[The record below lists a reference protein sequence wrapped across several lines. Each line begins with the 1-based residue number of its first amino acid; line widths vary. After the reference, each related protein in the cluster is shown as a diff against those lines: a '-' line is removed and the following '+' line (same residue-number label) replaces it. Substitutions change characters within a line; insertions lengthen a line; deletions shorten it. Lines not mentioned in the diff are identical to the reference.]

1 MGLDNLLY
9 VLVVFL
15 AATAIC
21 VMLFDRLGLGSVV
34 GFIIAGVL
42 IGPHTPGLVAP
53 DQMNEL
59 QNIAQLG
66 VVLFLFTVGLEMQ
79 PKQFWAMRRELF
91 GLGWGQVLLTA
102 AVLVPLLLYA
112 THLKWQSAVMVGLGC
127 AMSSTAVV
135 MAILSDRGELST
147 TYGQNSFAI
156 LMAQDLSVVPVM
168 ALIPLLAHR
177 ATQAPAQPLW
187 QKVLAI
193 AAILTGIYLV
203 GRYVLPRAL
212 GWAARNRSDTAFGI
226 LLFLGVVAS
235 AWAVNLVGISMTLGA
250 FLAGM
255 LFSASDYR
263 YQIASTIAPFKGT
276 LMALFFISV
285 GMSINLKTL
294 VADWQM
300 VLFVAVG
307 VLVIKTV
314 LLAFLCRA
322 FRLDWQTSVR
332 TGFALSQV
340 GEFSFVLFTATSA
353 AGLLGTRGVTL
364 GYLVISITMIT
375 TPIMIQL
382 GARIAQGLKR
392 EPVVEQEHP
401 PTDLSNH
408 LIVVGL
414 DEIGFIIAIL
424 AEKAS
429 LPYVA
434 IDRDYSLV
442 ARAKRARLKAY
453 YGDVLQ
459 GPVQDMS
466 GISRARAAFLSTIDA
481 DRIRT
486 VALYLHERYPSLDI
500 YARVQTL
507 DEQQALRARGVKH
520 AGTTYLESTLFRG
533 EALLKNMGVAENQA
547 KILIDSLRKD
557 DYLLIKN
564 AFDNTRNVTATP

>member
-1 MGLDNLLY
+1 
-9 VLVVFL
+9 
-15 AATAIC
+15 
-21 VMLFDRLGLGSVV
+21 
-34 GFIIAGVL
+34 
-42 IGPHTPGLVAP
+42 
-53 DQMNEL
+53 
-59 QNIAQLG
+59 
-66 VVLFLFTVGLEMQ
+66 
-79 PKQFWAMRRELF
+79 MRRELF

-112 THLKWQSAVMVGLGC
+112 TDLRWQSAVMVGLGC

-147 TYGQNSFAI
+147 AYGRNSFAI

-168 ALIPLLAHR
+168 ALIPLLAH
-177 ATQAPAQPLW
+177 AAAQVPAQPLW
-187 QKVLAI
+187 QKVMSI
-193 AAILTGIYLV
+193 AAVLTGIFLA
-203 GRYVLPRAL
+203 GRYVMPRAL

-226 LLFLGVVAS
+226 LLFLGVIAA

-250 FLAGM
+250 FLVGM
-255 LFSASDYR
+255 LLSASDYR

-285 GMSINLKTL
+285 GMSINLDTL
-294 VADWQM
+294 VAEWQT
-300 VLFVAVG
+300 VLFVAAA
-307 VLVIKTV
+307 VLVIKAA

-364 GYLVISITMIT
+364 GYLVISITMIA

-382 GARIAQGLKR
+382 GARIAQSLKR
-392 EPVVEQEHP
+392 ESTADQEHP

-414 DEIGFIIAIL
+414 DEVGFISAVM

-429 LPYVA
+429 LSYVA
-434 IDRDYSLV
+434 LDRDYSRV
-442 ARAKRARLKAY
+442 IRARRAGLNAY

-459 GPVQDMS
+459 EPVQDMS
-466 GISRARAAFLSTIDA
+466 GISRPGLCSC
-481 DRIRT
+481 
-486 VALYLHERYPSLDI
+486 L
-500 YARVQTL
+500 Q
-507 DEQQALRARGVKH
+507 
-520 AGTTYLESTLFRG
+520 
-533 EALLKNMGVAENQA
+533 
-547 KILIDSLRKD
+547 
-557 DYLLIKN
+557 
-564 AFDNTRNVTATP
+564 

>member
-1 MGLDNLLY
+1 
-9 VLVVFL
+9 
-15 AATAIC
+15 
-21 VMLFDRLGLGSVV
+21 
-34 GFIIAGVL
+34 
-42 IGPHTPGLVAP
+42 
-53 DQMNEL
+53 
-59 QNIAQLG
+59 
-66 VVLFLFTVGLEMQ
+66 
-79 PKQFWAMRRELF
+79 
-91 GLGWGQVLLTA
+91 
-102 AVLVPLLLYA
+102 
-112 THLKWQSAVMVGLGC
+112 
-127 AMSSTAVV
+127 
-135 MAILSDRGELST
+135 
-147 TYGQNSFAI
+147 
-156 LMAQDLSVVPVM
+156 
-168 ALIPLLAHR
+168 
-177 ATQAPAQPLW
+177 
-187 QKVLAI
+187 
-193 AAILTGIYLV
+193 
-203 GRYVLPRAL
+203 
-212 GWAARNRSDTAFGI
+212 
-226 LLFLGVVAS
+226 
-235 AWAVNLVGISMTLGA
+235 
-250 FLAGM
+250 M

-263 YQIASTIAPFKGT
+263 FQIASTIAPFKGT

-322 FRLDWQTSVR
+322 FRLDWQTSIR

-364 GYLVISITMIT
+364 GYLVISITMIA

-382 GARIAQGLKR
+382 GTRIAQRLKR
-392 EPVVEQEHP
+392 EPTVEQERP
-401 PTDLSNH
+401 AADLSNH

-414 DEIGFIIAIL
+414 DEIGFIIAMM

-434 IDRDYSLV
+434 IDRDYSPV
-442 ARAKRARLKAY
+442 ARARRAGLKAY

-459 GPVQDMS
+459 APVQEMS

-481 DRIRT
+481 DRLRT

-507 DEQQALRARGVKH
+507 DEQQDLRARGVKH

-533 EALLKNMGVAENQA
+533 EALLKNMGVAESQA

-557 DYLLIKN
+557 DYQLIKN
-564 AFDNTRNVTATP
+564 AFDKTRNVAALS